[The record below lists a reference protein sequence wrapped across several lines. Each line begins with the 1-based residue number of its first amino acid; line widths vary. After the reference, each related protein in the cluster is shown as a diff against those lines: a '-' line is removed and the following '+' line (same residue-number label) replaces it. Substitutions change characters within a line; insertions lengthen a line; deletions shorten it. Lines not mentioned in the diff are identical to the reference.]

1 MCTTYI
7 WLEKLR
13 LGSLHLGYRTQT
25 QADPR
30 SPDHVTPQVLRCNVT
45 GRPAS
50 THGWW
55 SVPVS
60 HPYGARQVLT
70 VYCGGHPAL
79 PASPGGLG
87 MADRLIGQAGLSARP
102 KQFGVLQRHGRRCL
116 CLCNTP
122 ATSTVGPW
130 SGPQCVER
138 IFCFSALP
146 SCGIHCS
153 PIDDQGAARAAAPYE
168 LLAALNRAASQKLA
182 LRFPFYS
189 MDAVRWKSQ
198 N

>member
-7 WLEKLR
+7 WLEKLS

-60 HPYGARQVLT
+60 HPYVCETGLT
-70 VYCGGHPAL
+70 VSCGGHPAL

-122 ATSTVGPW
+122 VTSDVRRWWATD
-130 SGPQCVER
+130 
-138 IFCFSALP
+138 ALQSQFLFRTP
-146 SCGIHCS
+146 RSRGFWPRS
-153 PIDDQGAARAAAPYE
+153 NPDQDAARRAAPFE
-168 LLAALNRAASQKLA
+168 LL
-182 LRFPFYS
+182 
-189 MDAVRWKSQ
+189 
-198 N
+198 